1 MKKLVA
7 KRNGIELT
15 EVQKA
20 AVKRA
25 FTGNIQMLANEDK
38 EIELEYYR
46 YNIGTL
52 TEGIKVVLSEI
63 VMGVKFENLV
73 KYIGPKGGLK

>member
-25 FTGNIQMLANEDK
+25 FTGHIQMLANEDK
-38 EIELEYYR
+38 EIELEYF
-46 YNIGTL
+46 NSNK
-52 TEGIKVVLSEI
+52 GIKAVLSQVI
-63 VMGVKFENLV
+63 HGIKFEVLAKFV
-73 KYIGPKGGLK
+73 GTKGGLTNV